1 VGWSC
6 FGRGGEAAL
15 VTLHFT
21 HRKQLDGATCTGNR
35 WWWLLAGAAGGGR
48 RSSEVGRVEKDRLTV
63 GGEEI

>member
-21 HRKQLDGATCTGNR
+21 HRKQLDGVTCTGNR
-35 WWWLLAGAAGGGR
+35 WWWRLAGAAGGGR
-48 RSSEVGRVEKDRLTV
+48 RSTEVGRQ
-63 GGEEI
+63 G